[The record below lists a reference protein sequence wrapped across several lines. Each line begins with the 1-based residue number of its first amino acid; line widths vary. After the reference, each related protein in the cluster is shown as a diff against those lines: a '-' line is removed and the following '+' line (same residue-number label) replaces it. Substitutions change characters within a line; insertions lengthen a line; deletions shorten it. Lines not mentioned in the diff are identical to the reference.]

1 VAVSLVREMAPAAA
15 VVTPVT
21 VENEPLSC
29 GFVRRD
35 QELGTLLALLDPR
48 HSEASAGIV
57 VSGMAGVGKT
67 ALARQAAR
75 TAVGRGWFPG
85 GAVIVDLHGY
95 DPEPIAQVA
104 SEQVYVSLLRAL
116 DPDGPVPSTV
126 DEQASGYHGF
136 MSHLDQLSRPVL
148 LVVDN
153 ADSTGQIIR
162 LLPAGQV
169 HRVLITSRHALE
181 GLSGVRRLQVDALT
195 SDLAIELLGTRRPGD
210 PRLGADPAAAAELAR
225 LCGHVPLVLQI
236 IAVLMAD
243 DPARPAAELV
253 TELADETTRLQSLPS
268 GQWPGRA
275 AVGLAYRRLDDFS
288 AQLFHLL
295 AAAPVPDVATE
306 AAAALANQ
314 PVEQVRPA
322 LAALARMHL
331 LESSQPGRWR
341 MHDQIRRYAT
351 ELAAPRASTRP
362 RATSHG
368 RVSHTDRRRPRRW
381 LLLAAL
387 AIAIAASVF
396 ALLKPAI
403 VNTGSGAA
411 RLVLSTAQ
419 VRIGDSYFISA
430 SGFAPGEAVRFSWSG
445 PSDGVMGIFST
456 DSDGNKSPDP
466 VFERHPPG
474 NYTITVTGLTSGRT
488 ASAGLQVITGTGP
501 ARLVLSTSEVKI
513 GDPYFATA
521 WGFVPEEK
529 LRFSVNRADGVIGVF
544 PAGSAGSR
552 WNRIVENGPPGN
564 YTVTVTGLTSGHTAS
579 AELKVVQPGS

>member
-1 VAVSLVREMAPAAA
+1 MAVSLVREMAPAAA
-15 VVTPVT
+15 VVMPVT
-21 VENEPLSC
+21 VEDEPSSC

-35 QELGTLLALLDPR
+35 QELGMLLALLDPR
-48 HSEASAGIV
+48 RSEASAGIV
-57 VSGMAGVGKT
+57 VSGIAGVGKT

-95 DPEPIAQVA
+95 DLEPIAQVA
-104 SEQVYVSLLRAL
+104 TERVYVSLLRAL
-116 DPDGPVPSTV
+116 DPDGPVPATV
-126 DEQASGYHGF
+126 DEQASGYHGL

-153 ADSTGQIIR
+153 ADSTDQIIR

-195 SDLAIELLGTRRPGD
+195 PDLAIELLGTRRPGD

-225 LCGHVPLVLQI
+225 LCGHVPLALQI

-253 TELADETTRLQSLPS
+253 TELADETTRLQSLP
-268 GQWPGRA
+268 GEQWPGRA

-288 AQLFHLL
+288 ARLFHLL
-295 AAAPVPDVATE
+295 AAAPAPDVAAE
-306 AAAALANQ
+306 AAVALANQ
-314 PVEQVRPA
+314 PVEQIRPA

-331 LESSQPGRWR
+331 LEFSQPGRWR

-351 ELAAPRASTRP
+351 ELAAPRESTRP

-368 RVSHTDRRRPRRW
+368 RVSRTDRHRPQRW

-387 AIAIAASVF
+387 VIAIAASVF
-396 ALLKPAI
+396 TLLKPVI
-403 VNTGSGAA
+403 VNTGTGAA
-411 RLVLSTAQ
+411 RLTLSTAQ
-419 VRIGDSYFISA
+419 VKIGDSYFIRA
-430 SGFAPGEAVRFSWSG
+430 SGFSPGEAVRFSWTG
-445 PSDGVMGIFST
+445 PSNGVMGIFST

-474 NYTITVTGLTSGRT
+474 NYTITGTGLTSGRI
-488 ASAGLQVITGTGP
+488 ASAGLEVTTGTGP

-521 WGFVPEEK
+521 WGFVPEEQ
-529 LRFSVNRADGVIGVF
+529 LRFSVNRANGVIGVF

-552 WNRIVENGPPGN
+552 WNPIVENGPPGN